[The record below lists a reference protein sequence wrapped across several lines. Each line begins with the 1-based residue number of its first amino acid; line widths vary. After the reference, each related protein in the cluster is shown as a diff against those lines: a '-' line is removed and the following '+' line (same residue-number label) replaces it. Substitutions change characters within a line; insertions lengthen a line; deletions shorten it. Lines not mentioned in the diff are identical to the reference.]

1 MISLLPQ
8 RVLKLLEFIG
18 FSGSRVSIRDVNYMI
33 SGMELILD
41 VLSWQSVGLSEL
53 EKGYELQTS
62 IRRVLCAIVLL
73 GYHLIVVYVLSNG
86 EGNLVQANAIL
97 EEQLKVKS
105 LLLINK
111 FLLIH
116 IHLLHP
122 FY

>member
-86 EGNLVQANAIL
+86 EGNLVKANAIL

-105 LLLINK
+105 LLLNYK